1 MEEHAIACD
10 WRNLAGV
17 HALMTQDLYEVVA
30 ALVAALRK
38 EFPELAA
45 SVKLVGPDEKGGGTT
60 LADLR
65 IPAAKGAVV
74 QSHAASLWPYRLVC
88 AVLSRLVDGRA
99 LVQPADHDA
108 PSRTSGPPLEEDG
121 PSPRRAGRITA
132 RRVLLAANGYTSRL
146 LAPFADLIVP
156 VRGQVGAL
164 LPPSHPPPVLEHS
177 YVFVG
182 SEPRPGGRDEY
193 LVQRPPSGEAGAE
206 LILGGGRTLAQDR
219 GVGQSRDDVV
229 EPAVAAY
236 LRSTLGAS
244 MRLDPQPGGDG
255 EEKKAAPELRASY
268 EWTGVMGY
276 SRDGHP
282 WVGRV
287 PLSAGG
293 GDGLFVC
300 AGYTGHGMATAPLC
314 ARAVAEMMVDD
325 DDEGEAVL
333 DLPRAYVVSDE
344 RIQRARDEWGRAG
357 GCRPTGHRVPYSEAL
372 CYPGIGGDHCLGGD
386 GI

>member
-88 AVLSRLVDGRA
+88 AVLSRLVDDVPSFNLQTMTPVTDLRPAAGGGWA
-99 LVQPADHDA
+99 L
-108 PSRTSGPPLEEDG
+108 TT
-121 PSPRRAGRITA
+121 PRGRITA

-344 RIQRARDEWGRAG
+344 RIQRARDEWDELA
-357 GCRPTGHRVPYSEAL
+357 VVDQQ
-372 CYPGIGGDHCLGGD
+372 GIAFHIQRLYATLA
-386 GI
+386 